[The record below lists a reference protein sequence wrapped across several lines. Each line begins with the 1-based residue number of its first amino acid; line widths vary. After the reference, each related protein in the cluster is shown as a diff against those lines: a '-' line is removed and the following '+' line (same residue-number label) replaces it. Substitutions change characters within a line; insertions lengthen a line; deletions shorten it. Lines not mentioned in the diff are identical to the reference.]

1 MNIIRNNASK
11 LLGQCKEMVLSLP
24 QGACFLCLPSQV
36 SHVNLIL
43 ILYLTWLIMW
53 N

>member
-1 MNIIRNNASK
+1 MNITGNNTPK
-11 LLGQCKEMVLSLP
+11 LLGQCKQMVLSLP

-43 ILYLTWLIMW
+43 ILYLT
-53 N
+53 